1 MGYSLTFYKDKT
13 GSGVLTL
20 SNFQRFVTIFA
31 FLVVSG
37 AFAYN
42 AVNQHS
48 LWLNGFFL
56 LLTFVACFYKETS
69 VHGIIFILITGIIT
83 FQDESTALGKGIIRG
98 L

>member
-37 AFAYN
+37 AFVYN
-42 AVNQHS
+42 AINQHS

-56 LLTFVACFYKETS
+56 LLTFVACFYKETWYFS
-69 VHGIIFILITGIIT
+69 KKAMPYAMYF
-83 FQDESTALGKGIIRG
+83 ALRAATVVM
-98 L
+98 